1 MEHALSF
8 NSVALLERFD
18 QAVTPQRQPKEG
30 TIVRPAGFTPNLS
43 SMDVPREGVAAK
55 KRKRRIIIIAASALG
70 LILATIAISRLKP
83 AVPSVDRSTVWIDT
97 VKRGPMVRQ
106 VRGLGT
112 LVPEDIR
119 WIAAATEGRVEK
131 IIVWPGTHVEP
142 DTVIFEMSSAEFEQT
157 AHDAELKATA
167 AEAELTTLRATLQRE
182 VLDQESTT
190 ARVHSE
196 YEQAKMERQ
205 TNDQLAKNGLIAE
218 LDYKT
223 SKVKE
228 AELANRDGI
237 EQKRLAFSR
246 DSIEPQIAA
255 KQAAVDQAKQ
265 LAKLKSDQVEAL
277 HVKAGMSGVLQQLP
291 VQIGQR
297 VKVGDN
303 LARVADPT
311 KLKAQVKIAE
321 TQAKDIQINQQA
333 VIDTRNGT
341 VKGHVTRVDP
351 AVEQGTVTVDIAFD
365 EALPKGARPDLS
377 VDGTIELERLDNVVY
392 VGRPA
397 FGQENNTVG
406 MFKLVG
412 SSSEAVRTPVKLGK
426 SSVNT
431 IEILDGLQPGDQVI
445 LSDTSAWDAHERIRL
460 N

>member
-1 MEHALSF
+1 MEHTLSF

-426 SSVNT
+426 RSVNT

-445 LSDTSAWDAHERIRL
+445 LSDTSAWDAHERFRL

>member
-1 MEHALSF
+1 
-8 NSVALLERFD
+8 
-18 QAVTPQRQPKEG
+18 
-30 TIVRPAGFTPNLS
+30 
-43 SMDVPREGVAAK
+43 MDVPRAGVAEK
-55 KRKRRIIIIAASALG
+55 KRKRRIIIIAGSALG

-83 AVPSVDRSTVWIDT
+83 AVPSVERSTVWIDT

-119 WIAAATEGRVEK
+119 WIPANTEGSVEK
-131 IIVWPGTHVEP
+131 ILIWPGTKVESG
-142 DTVIFEMSSAEFEQT
+142 DVILELTSPELEQS
-157 AHDAELKATA
+157 AHDAELQAKA
-167 AEAELTTLRATLQRE
+167 AEAELATMRATLQRE
-182 VLDQESTT
+182 LLDQESKTT
-190 ARVHSE
+190 AAHSQ
-196 YEQAKMERQ
+196 YEQAKMERE
-205 TNDQLAKNGLIAE
+205 TNDQLAKNGLVAE
-218 LDYKT
+218 LVYKT
-223 SKVKE
+223 SKIKE
-228 AELANRDGI
+228 GELAKSDEI
-237 EQKRLAFSR
+237 EQKRLAFAR
-246 DSIEPQIAA
+246 DSIEPQLAS
-255 KQAAVDQAKQ
+255 KQAAVDQANQ
-265 LAKLKSDQVEAL
+265 LAKLKLDQVEAL

-297 VKVGDN
+297 LKVGDN
-303 LARVADPT
+303 LARVADPS

-321 TQAKDIQINQQA
+321 TQAKDIQIKQKA

-341 VKGHVTRVDP
+341 VNGHVTRVDP
-351 AVEQGTVTVDIAFD
+351 AVEQGTVTVDVAFD
-365 EALPKGARPDLS
+365 EPLPKGARPDLS

-406 MFKLVG
+406 MFKLLNG
-412 SSSEAVRTPVKLGK
+412 TSEARRTPVKLGK

-431 IEILDGLQPGDQVI
+431 IEILNGLQPGDQVI

>member
-1 MEHALSF
+1 MIEI
-8 NSVALLERFD
+8 
-18 QAVTPQRQPKEG
+18 VTPQRKQDEER
-30 TIVRPAGFTPNLS
+30 IVRPAGFTPNLA
-43 SMDVPREGVAAK
+43 SMDVPRVGVAAK
-55 KRKRRIIIIAASALG
+55 KRKRRIIIIAACALG

-119 WIAAATEGRVEK
+119 WIPANTEGRVEK
-131 IIVWPGTHVEP
+131 INIWPGTRVEP
-142 DTVIFEMSSAEFEQT
+142 DSVILELTSPEVEQA
-157 AHDAELKATA
+157 AHDAELQATA
-167 AEAELTTLRATLQRE
+167 AEAELTTLRATLQRSL
-182 VLDQESTT
+182 LDQEATT
-190 ARVHSE
+190 AKAKSD
-196 YEQAKMERQ
+196 YEQAKMERE

-218 LDYKT
+218 LQYKT

-228 AELANRDGI
+228 AELVNRNEI
-237 EQKRLAFSR
+237 EEKRLKFAH
-246 DSIEPQIAA
+246 DSIDPQLASR
-255 KQAAVDQAKQ
+255 QAAVDQAKQ
-265 LAKLKSDQVEAL
+265 LAKLRADQVEAL
-277 HVKAGMSGVLQQLP
+277 HVRAGMSGVLQQLP

-297 VKVGDN
+297 MKVGDN

-321 TQAKDIQINQQA
+321 TQAKDIQVGQKA

-341 VKGHVTRVDP
+341 ANGHVTRVDP
-351 AVEQGTVTVDIAFD
+351 AVEQGTVNVEVAFD
-365 EALPKGARPDLS
+365 EPLPKGARPDLS
-377 VDGTIELERLDNVVY
+377 VDGTIELEHLDNIVY

-406 MFKLVG
+406 MFKLITG
-412 SSSEAVRTPVKLGK
+412 TSEAVRTPVKLGK

-431 IEILDGLQPGDQVI
+431 IEIVSGLQPGDQVI

>member
-1 MEHALSF
+1 MI
-8 NSVALLERFD
+8 
-18 QAVTPQRQPKEG
+18 PQRKTKDE
-30 TIVRPAGFTPNLS
+30 TIVHPVGFAPSLS
-43 SMDVPREGVAAK
+43 SMDVPRLGVAAK
-55 KRKRRIIIIAASALG
+55 KRKRRIIIIAGGVLG
-70 LILATIAISRLKP
+70 LLVTTIGISRLKP

-119 WIAAATEGRVEK
+119 WIPANTEGSVEK
-131 IIVWPGTHVEP
+131 ILIWPGTKVEP
-142 DTVIFEMSSAEFEQT
+142 GDVILELTSPELEQS
-157 AHDAELKATA
+157 AHDAELRAKA
-167 AEAELTTLRATLQRE
+167 AEAEFTTMRATLQRE
-182 VLDQESTT
+182 LLDQESKTT
-190 ARVHSE
+190 AAHSA

-205 TNDQLAKNGLIAE
+205 TNDQLAKNGLVAD
-218 LDYKT
+218 LVYKT
-223 SKVKE
+223 SKIKE
-228 AELANRDGI
+228 EECQKSDEI
-237 EQKRLAFSR
+237 EQKRLAFAR
-246 DSIEPQIAA
+246 DSIEPQLAS
-255 KQAAVDQAKQ
+255 KQAAVDQANQ
-265 LAKLKSDQVEAL
+265 LAKLKLDQVEAL

-297 VKVGDN
+297 LKVGDN

-321 TQAKDIQINQQA
+321 TQAKDIQINQHA

-341 VKGHVTRVDP
+341 VNGHVTRVDP
-351 AVEQGTVTVDIAFD
+351 AVEQGTVTVEVAFD
-365 EALPKGARPDLS
+365 EPLPKGARPDLS

-406 MFKLVG
+406 MFKLLNG
-412 SSSEAVRTPVKLGK
+412 TSDAVRTPVKLGK

-431 IEILDGLQPGDQVI
+431 IEILSGLEPGEQVI

>member
-1 MEHALSF
+1 
-8 NSVALLERFD
+8 LERFD
-18 QAVTPQRQPKEG
+18 QAVTPQRQPKEI

-43 SMDVPREGVAAK
+43 SMDVPREGVAEK

-70 LILATIAISRLKP
+70 LVLATIAISRLKP

-112 LVPEDIR
+112 LVPEEIR

-142 DTVIFEMSSAEFEQT
+142 DTVIFEMSSAELEQT

-167 AEAELTTLRATLQRE
+167 AVAELTTLRATLQRE

-246 DSIEPQIAA
+246 DSIEPQIAS

-277 HVKAGMSGVLQQLP
+277 HVRAGMSGVLQQLP

-351 AVEQGTVTVDIAFD
+351 AVEQGTVTVDVAFD

-412 SSSEAVRTPVKLGK
+412 GSSEAVRTPVKLGK

-445 LSDTSAWDAHERIRL
+445 LSDTSAWDAHDRIRL

>member
-1 MEHALSF
+1 MT
-8 NSVALLERFD
+8 NPERK
-18 QAVTPQRQPKEG
+18 TEN
-30 TIVRPAGFTPNLS
+30 TIVRPTGFTSTLS
-43 SMDVPREGVAAK
+43 AMDIPRPDVAAK
-55 KRKRRIIIIAASALG
+55 KRKRRIITISTIALG
-70 LILATIAISRLKP
+70 LILATIGLSRLKP

-106 VRGLGT
+106 VGGLGT

-119 WIAAATEGRVEK
+119 WIPANTEGRVEK
-131 IIVWPGTHVEP
+131 IIIWPGTHVES
-142 DTVIFEMSSAEFEQT
+142 DTVILELTSPELEQA
-157 AHDAELKATA
+157 AHDAELQATA
-167 AEAELTTLRATLQRE
+167 AEAELTTLRATLQRGL
-182 VLDQESTT
+182 LDQEATT
-190 ARVHSE
+190 AKARSD
-196 YEQAKMERQ
+196 YEQAKMERE

-218 LDYKT
+218 LQYKT

-228 AELANRDGI
+228 AELANRNEI
-237 EQKRLAFSR
+237 EQKRLSFAH
-246 DSIEPQIAA
+246 DSIDPQLAS

-265 LAKLKSDQVEAL
+265 LAKLKLDQVEAL
-277 HVKAGMSGVLQQLP
+277 HVRAGMSGVLQQLP

-321 TQAKDIQINQQA
+321 TQAKDIQIKQKA

-341 VKGHVTRVDP
+341 VNGHVTRVDP
-351 AVEQGTVTVDIAFD
+351 AVEQGTVNVEVAFD
-365 EALPKGARPDLS
+365 EPLPKGARPDLS
-377 VDGTIELERLDNVVY
+377 VDGTIELEHLDDVIY

-406 MFKLVG
+406 MFKLVNG
-412 SSSEAVRTPVKLGK
+412 NGEAVRTPVKLGK

-431 IEILDGLQPGDQVI
+431 IEILSGLQPGDQVI
-445 LSDTSAWDAHERIRL
+445 LSDTSAWDAHDRIRL